1 MICVRDY
8 VSLCIMFMFRP
19 FPCVYGRVVL
29 FKCVLHL
36 LLGVGEEGSLCYIC
50 LCLSVL
56 HRRCLCQVPFVIVC
70 SWVCLHSYDGVVCCR
85 IHSLVLFLC
94 RCHLFH
100 IVGRHDIY
108 NMSRY
113 VHIS

>member
-1 MICVRDY
+1 MYDMFCLNVYFVCSRGWKRREISVIFVC
-8 VSLCIMFMFRP
+8 VSLF
-19 FPCVYGRVVL
+19 CVVAV
-29 FKCVLHL
+29 CVM
-36 LLGVGEEGSLCYIC
+36 
-50 LCLSVL
+50 
-56 HRRCLCQVPFVIVC
+56 VPFVIVC